1 MYDLS
6 FVFVFCMFVFYI
18 IMRNLIC
25 PLIFILLVSC
35 NKHSEKRGF
44 YSENIQGI
52 IRIQP
57 FIGFTPSLLAHT
69 ISELSK
75 YSFNVQV
82 LEPIPL
88 PISCLNNS
96 KTRYRAD
103 SLLVFLK
110 AKTPPNCITIGFTK
124 KDISTTKK
132 DNKGNVEQNKN
143 DWGVF
148 GLGYRPGNASIVSSY
163 RLKGINK
170 SQKFVK
176 VVVHE
181 LGHNVGLKHC
191 KNLNCFMRDAE
202 GKDHLNELD
211 SFCKKCGLVLKD
223 NGWII

>member
-1 MYDLS
+1 
-6 FVFVFCMFVFYI
+6 
-18 IMRNLIC
+18 MRNIIN
-25 PLIFILLVSC
+25 PIIFIFILLVSC
-35 NKHSEKRGF
+35 NKHSDKRWFNSG
-44 YSENIQGI
+44 NTQGT

-57 FIGFTPSLLAHT
+57 FIGFSPSLLKYC

-75 YSFNVQV
+75 YSFSVEV

-88 PISCLNNS
+88 PNSCLNIT

-110 AKTPPNCITIGFTK
+110 AKTPPNCITIGFTN

-132 DNKGNVEQNKN
+132 DNKGNVEQNKS

-163 RLKGINK
+163 RLKGKNK

-191 KNLNCFMRDAE
+191 ETLNCFMRDAE

-211 SFCKKCGLVLKD
+211 SFCLK
-223 NGWII
+223 

>member
-1 MYDLS
+1 MRS
-6 FVFVFCMFVFYI
+6 VFY
-18 IMRNLIC
+18 
-25 PLIFILLVSC
+25 PLIFSFILLFSC
-35 NKHSEKRGF
+35 NSESDKVWF
-44 YSENIQGI
+44 SSQSVQGT

-57 FIGFTPSLLAHT
+57 FIGFSPSLLDFSV
-69 ISELSK
+69 SELSK
-75 YSFNVQV
+75 YSFNVEV

-88 PISCLNNS
+88 PSSCLNMS

-110 AKTPPNCITIGFTK
+110 AKTPPNSITIGFTH

-132 DNKGNVEQNKN
+132 DENGRVDQNKS

-163 RLKGINK
+163 RLKGLNK
-170 SQKFVK
+170 NKKFVK

-191 KNLNCFMRDAE
+191 EKSNCFMRDAE

-211 SFCKKCGLVLKD
+211 SFCNHCGKTLKK
-223 NGWII
+223 NGWRI